1 MKLWKY
7 DLSDIIK
14 QTFNSLS
21 MVNLL
26 IKKKQT
32 QKPGFFFS
40 LGLMLAANAYTAKE
54 ARKYDMVQQR
64 ENSAIFNAERFLK
77 NEKNIDKRPH
87 RLNLTLLT
95 TCLSWPA

>member
-26 IKKKQT
+26 ILKKNKHKNQVS
-32 QKPGFFFS
+32 FS
-40 LGLMLAANAYTAKE
+40 
-54 ARKYDMVQQR
+54 V
-64 ENSAIFNAERFLK
+64 
-77 NEKNIDKRPH
+77 
-87 RLNLTLLT
+87 
-95 TCLSWPA
+95 